1 MKDVQ
6 SKWLVFLWF
15 IIIMYLAELALTKN
29 KSKQSSEIRIKTSTQ
44 LLNQSLL
51 KTVGANT
58 N

>member
-29 KSKQSSEIRIKTSTQ
+29 KSKQSSEIWIK
-44 LLNQSLL
+44 N
-51 KTVGANT
+51 KHPTVESIAIENSGCKY
-58 N
+58 